1 MRILEIIFAI
11 YDKLSEFILIFSLTG
26 LLKNYLK
33 FLLTTNNMCIMH
45 KYGLK
50 NDKKWTLKGKI

>member
-33 FLLTTNNMCIMH
+33 FLLTTENMCSMH
-45 KYGLK
+45 IRKPK
-50 NDKKWTLKGKI
+50 NGKKTGWNR